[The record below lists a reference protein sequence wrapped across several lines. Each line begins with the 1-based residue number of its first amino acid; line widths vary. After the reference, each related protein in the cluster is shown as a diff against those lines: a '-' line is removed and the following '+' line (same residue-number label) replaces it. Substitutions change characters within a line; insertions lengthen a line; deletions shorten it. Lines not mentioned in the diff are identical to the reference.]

1 MAQPAYLAA
10 LADRYLSTI
19 LEASCRAVTW
29 RGVALD
35 EALCDHFADVRE
47 TWPVVFDLVAVR
59 LAETDNDDWLPY
71 LEAGGITND

>member
-10 LADRYLSTI
+10 LADRYLDTI

-29 RGVALD
+29 RACSLD

-59 LAETDNDDWLPY
+59 IAETDNDDWLPY
-71 LEAGGITND
+71 LEVGGITHD